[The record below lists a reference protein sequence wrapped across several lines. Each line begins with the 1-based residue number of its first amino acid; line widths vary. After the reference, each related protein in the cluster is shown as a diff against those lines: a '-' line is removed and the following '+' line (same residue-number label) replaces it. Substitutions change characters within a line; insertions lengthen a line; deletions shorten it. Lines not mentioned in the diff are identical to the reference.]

1 MNREEWARKLEQL
14 LPEAR
19 ALFAA
24 RAAMRALPV
33 LAIRKNAVD
42 EAFGYWP
49 DEARAKHVIAVLKAV
64 VLAGSVGRVSRANA
78 YAFAANAYTAA
89 NATYTYADTAAAK
102 ITYAAANA
110 TTNVSDTTFSGVANV
125 VHTTTATYAYAT
137 TAAAN
142 AARAANADYAVSAIL
157 AASAASDATLLK
169 FHYFLDRDYNVL
181 TSNHALLTQPLFL
194 NEPPPPKWQAL
205 WQQFSTDVLA
215 LDPNFQIWLD
225 AFTAH
230 LEGKRL
236 PPERIDMLFSIPDE
250 IEAQGPLAINAYLA
264 GLLSK
269 TADRPLNQVRA
280 IFIGHGEAGKT
291 SLVKVLH
298 GEPVTKGGTDM
309 TPGIDI
315 RQWPVPDSPITAHFW
330 DFGGQVM
337 VHATHQFFLRS
348 SCVYVLVISA
358 RNEISANEQAE
369 YWLEHVKAFGGES
382 AVLIVANRAE
392 EAQLNLDM
400 VALQRKYPNVKGH
413 FPISCV
419 QAQGA
424 YRDHAQAFISAF
436 AAQLR
441 ALGTHQVMLT
451 KEQFGVM
458 ELLNTR
464 AAAQSFL
471 SKQGF
476 EKICASFDI
485 GTEGVQN
492 RTWLLDLLD
501 KLGIVVHFSELPFAD
516 GYVLNPR
523 WLTYGVYTLMYAKQ
537 ARLRATD
544 VIRILESKTRDETG
558 KELAYPPERCRLIID
573 AMKQF
578 KLCYKVPGAKQEFLI
593 PALLSPVAPA
603 HGFEES
609 GVLEFEYVFDTFLPR
624 HIVPELIVR
633 RHHEIFAQNVWQT
646 GAVFQHPKW
655 QARALLRGDYQLRS
669 VSLMISGID
678 ARDYLALWRD
688 EMEQILGR
696 LSIVP
701 KEWVIL
707 PPSARVG
714 EAQTRMGEAGR
725 ERANYRQLLTSFAN
739 NIPVLASDA
748 GNVYDVAKV
757 LGEFVR
763 PERRDLDVQKQITV
777 NIINSRVGGNIT
789 AADEIERSFNS
800 TPTVA
805 AVPAPGILQKMR
817 QKLFGKDQ

>member
-1 MNREEWARKLEQL
+1 MDDKDWERKLER
-14 LPEAR
+14 LPPDAC

-24 RAAMRALPV
+24 RAAMRALPL
-33 LAIRKNAVD
+33 LAKRRAALD
-42 EAFGYWP
+42 EAFKYWSVTEKP
-49 DEARAKHVIAVLKAV
+49 TYVMAVLRAVIFAGNDVVVASRGARVSFIRAAELAAAAAARAGAVTQ
-64 VLAGSVGRVSRANA
+64 VG
-78 YAFAANAYTAA
+78 
-89 NATYTYADTAAAK
+89 AAARAR
-102 ITYAAANA
+102 TYGQYVYAYLVADAVTKATHAAYYATRAEAIGGCRVAAANA
-110 TTNVSDTTFSGVANV
+110 V
-125 VHTTTATYAYAT
+125 
-137 TAAAN
+137 TAA
-142 AARAANADYAVSAIL
+142 I
-157 AASAASDATLLK
+157 ASANSVLANFLNLLEVDYFILSKNMVLSD
-169 FHYFLDRDYNVL
+169 
-181 TSNHALLTQPLFL
+181 QPLFL
-194 NEPPPPKWQAL
+194 NDSPPFKWQIL
-205 WQQFSTDVLA
+205 WDQFSADVLA

-230 LEGKRL
+230 LEGKPLTRERL
-236 PPERIDMLFSIPDE
+236 DMLLSVPDE
-250 IEAQGPLAINAYLA
+250 IEAQGALAVNAYLA
-264 GLLSK
+264 GLLLK
-269 TADRPLNQVRA
+269 TAVQPLNQVRA

-298 GEPVTKGGTDM
+298 GESVNKGGTDM

-315 RQWPVPDSPITAHFW
+315 SPWSVPDSHITAHFW

-392 EAQLNLDM
+392 EAQLNLD
-400 VALQRKYPNVKGH
+400 VAALQRKYPNVKGH

-424 YRDHAQAFISAF
+424 YRDHAQAFIAAF

-441 ALGTHQVMLT
+441 ALGTHQVMLS

-458 ELLNTR
+458 ELLKTR

-471 SKQGF
+471 SKADF
-476 EKICASFDI
+476 EKICDSFDI
-485 GTEGVQN
+485 GNEGVQN

-537 ARLRATD
+537 ARLHGAD
-544 VIRILESKTRDETG
+544 VIRILSLKKCDETG

-578 KLCYKVPGAKQEFLI
+578 KLCYKVPGTQQEFLI

-603 HGFEES
+603 HGFDES
-609 GVLEFEYVFDTFLPR
+609 GALEFEYVFDTFLPR

-633 RHHEIFAQNVWQT
+633 RHHEIFKQSVWQT
-646 GAVFQHPKW
+646 GAVFQHPNW
-655 QARALLRGDYQLRS
+655 QASALLRGDYQLRT
-669 VSLMISGID
+669 VSLMITGKD

-688 EMEQILGR
+688 EMEQVLGR

-725 ERANYRQLLTSFAN
+725 ERANYRQLLTSYAN

-805 AVPAPGILQKMR
+805 AAPAPGILQKMR